1 MADLT
6 PVEVETLQ
14 NAGIVRLQSAARM
27 AGLRFK
33 NGNLDKAGIIASLKA
48 FPSVGRAAVAALE
61 KMGEEIPKRLPTPV
75 SVNPSDWSDP
85 DDDCPFTYPPK
96 RSESPKAPTP
106 APTAQAADLS
116 EYATRKELHS
126 RLTDYATKTDL
137 TGKVGALSS
146 AVSAVDSRLSAL
158 AKEIADSRPVQVILN
173 DRPPITI
180 EGKTHKSFPKLVRYL
195 HANRRV
201 ILTGSAGTGKSL
213 AATQAAK
220 ALGVPFYLQTPFTE
234 AYEYLGHRD
243 AKGEFHDSPTF
254 RAYTQGGLLLV
265 DEADACLPDAFLPG
279 NPIFDGNGFANFGD
293 GHLHKQHPDFFVIL
307 NMNTD
312 GNGATMKYSGRNRLD
327 GATLARFGVRIH
339 WEIDAS
345 IEEMMANNQ
354 RSWLKVIRAVRAL
367 IEARDIADVNATPR
381 HLKTGALLLSDPA
394 NTREDV
400 LKDVLYSGALTE
412 VWNDVL
418 RLPDVS
424 NFLRGF

>member
-48 FPSVGRAAVAALE
+48 FPSVGRATIAALAR
-61 KMGEEIPKRLPTPV
+61 MGGEIPKRIPAPV
-75 SVNPSDWSDP
+75 SANPSDWSDP
-85 DDDCPFTYPPK
+85 DD
-96 RSESPKAPTP
+96 SPAPTLPAPTP
-106 APTAQAADLS
+106 APVQTVDLS
-116 EYATRKELHS
+116 EYAKRKDVHTWLEG
-126 RLTDYATKTDL
+126 YATKADL
-137 TGKVGALSS
+137 LGKSAALSS
-146 AVSAVDSRLSAL
+146 AIAAVDSHLSAL

-220 ALGVPFYLQTPFTE
+220 ALEVPFYLQTPFTE

-293 GHLHKQHPDFFVIL
+293 GQLHKQHPDFFVIL

-345 IEEMMANNQ
+345 IEEMMAGNQ
-354 RSWLKVIRAVRAL
+354 TSWLKAIRAVRAL

-412 VWNDVL
+412 IWSDVI